1 MGAGA
6 TCLADSN
13 FPVARRTYLIY
24 AEPFGGV
31 LAGASTGATDMTEA
45 IWDSTMAA
53 TLATDLATT
62 GGSSA

>member
-1 MGAGA
+1 M
-6 TCLADSN
+6 ADN
-13 FPVARRTYLIY
+13 ILPVARRTYMIC

-31 LAGASTGATDMTEA
+31 LAGASTGATDITEA
-45 IWDSTMAA
+45 IWASTRAA

>member
-13 FPVARRTYLIY
+13 FPVARRNYLIY
-24 AEPFGGV
+24 AEQFGGV

-45 IWDSTMAA
+45 IWASTRAA
-53 TLATDLATT
+53 TLATDLATM

>member
-1 MGAGA
+1 M
-6 TCLADSN
+6 ADSN
-13 FPVARRTYLIY
+13 LPVARRTYLIC

-45 IWDSTMAA
+45 ICASTMAA

-62 GGSSA
+62 GGIAA